1 MSNHVNENC
10 ERFEAMIVAW
20 FDADELSPAQR
31 GELNAHIPTCASCR
45 ESFEMTSRM
54 EAALMARRSDVPAVD
69 SFLPAFVSAPVGA
82 VRPVGAV
89 SHPKL
94 LTAFRTLMSPAGI
107 SIMLMSWTAMLAL
120 HFRKQIGEVFVWTSS
135 DRFSA
140 LGNDVANLLVTLSRG
155 DTHVLTG
162 IYVALTVVV
171 LGSMGLI
178 TLRYVRNS

>member
-1 MSNHVNENC
+1 MSNHLNQNC

-20 FDADELSPAQR
+20 FDADGLSSAQR

-45 ESFEMTSRM
+45 ESFEVTSRM

-69 SFLPAFVSAPVGA
+69 SFLPAFVSAPIGA
-82 VRPVGAV
+82 VP
-89 SHPKL
+89 HPKL
-94 LTAFRTLMSPAGI
+94 LAAFRALMSPAGI

-140 LGNDVANLLVTLSRG
+140 LGNDVANLLVTISRG

-162 IYVALTVVV
+162 IYVAVTVVV

>member
-1 MSNHVNENC
+1 MSNHLNQNC

-20 FDADELSPAQR
+20 FDADDLSSVER
-31 GELNAHIPTCASCR
+31 DEVNAHIPTCASCR
-45 ESFEMTSRM
+45 ESFEVTSRM

-69 SFLPAFVSAPVGA
+69 SFLPAFVSAPI
-82 VRPVGAV
+82 GAV

-94 LTAFRTLMSPAGI
+94 LAVFRALMSPAGI

-140 LGNDVANLLVTLSRG
+140 LGNDVANLLVTISRG

-162 IYVALTVVV
+162 IYVAVTVVV

>member
-1 MSNHVNENC
+1 MSNHLNQNC

-20 FDADELSPAQR
+20 FDADGLSSAER

-45 ESFEMTSRM
+45 ESFEVTSRM

-69 SFLPAFVSAPVGA
+69 SFLPAFVSAPI
-82 VRPVGAV
+82 GAV

-94 LTAFRTLMSPAGI
+94 LAVFRALMSPAGI

-140 LGNDVANLLVTLSRG
+140 LGNDVANLLVTISRG

-162 IYVALTVVV
+162 IYVAVTVVV